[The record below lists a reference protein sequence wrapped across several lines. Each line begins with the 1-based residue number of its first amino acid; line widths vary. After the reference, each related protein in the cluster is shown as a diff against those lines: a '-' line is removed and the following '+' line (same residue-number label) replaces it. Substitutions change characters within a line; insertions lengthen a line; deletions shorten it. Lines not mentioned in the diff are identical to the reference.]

1 MIISFAPANFF
12 YESELYNEFGL
23 PQISIGFIS
32 ISAKEI
38 LLVILVIKSL
48 VKPKNKNLLPFR
60 TILVVTF
67 IYILFLIPFSV
78 LTYEGDLV
86 RILKDYRY
94 VFIYLLILPL
104 IRLVNSIQDVE
115 KIIELVMPFS
125 ILSFFGAIYF
135 FLSGNYLINNI
146 APGMISKMTLGMGLG
161 GDRFIT
167 VSGEHML
174 LFFTFTFSGFLYLKN
189 NSMNKANIIYIFYA
203 LISFITILLTATR
216 VWFLVFLIVLI
227 GILLLTRRKFK
238 SLPVFF
244 VTSLILLLIFLN
256 IPKIH
261 TGIVNSFNRIST
273 LTEVAEEGSIGNEN
287 LENRLE
293 SRWPRFV
300 ISFKIN
306 PITGL
311 GSSKLY
317 KTYSPGSDLGNFNL
331 IAQGGLIGFTL
342 FLIIWIK
349 FLTFFRKINNRI
361 NRNNP
366 FKHTILFFNI
376 ALLALLTAHFTTH
389 QIFWI
394 VPPFAD
400 TVLLVSLIAFS
411 WRYAEEALYRDRLIR
426 LNSLR
431 T

>member
-1 MIISFAPANFF
+1 MSIISKKDYLWISFFLIISFAPANFF

-161 GDRFIT
+161 GE
-167 VSGEHML
+167 SGVPP
-174 LFFTFTFSGFLYLKN
+174 
-189 NSMNKANIIYIFYA
+189 
-203 LISFITILLTATR
+203 TIHE
-216 VWFLVFLIVLI
+216 
-227 GILLLTRRKFK
+227 RK
-238 SLPVFF
+238 LQDLELM
-244 VTSLILLLIFLN
+244 T
-256 IPKIH
+256 KI
-261 TGIVNSFNRIST
+261 
-273 LTEVAEEGSIGNEN
+273 
-287 LENRLE
+287 E
-293 SRWPRFV
+293 SVRARELMDHQGV
-300 ISFKIN
+300 ISF
-306 PITGL
+306 
-311 GSSKLY
+311 
-317 KTYSPGSDLGNFNL
+317 
-331 IAQGGLIGFTL
+331 
-342 FLIIWIK
+342 
-349 FLTFFRKINNRI
+349 
-361 NRNNP
+361 
-366 FKHTILFFNI
+366 
-376 ALLALLTAHFTTH
+376 
-389 QIFWI
+389 
-394 VPPFAD
+394 V
-400 TVLLVSLIAFS
+400 
-411 WRYAEEALYRDRLIR
+411 
-426 LNSLR
+426 
-431 T
+431 